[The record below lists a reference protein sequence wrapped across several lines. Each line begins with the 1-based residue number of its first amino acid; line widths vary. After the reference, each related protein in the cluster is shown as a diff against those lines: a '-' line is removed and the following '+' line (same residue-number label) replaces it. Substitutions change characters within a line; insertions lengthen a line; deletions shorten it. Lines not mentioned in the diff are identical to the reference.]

1 MCNILHREIYRY
13 VDYYSCSPTLVS
25 LAGPSLLLCRVSVA
39 SLTLSL
45 PSVWTHAPAP

>member
-1 MCNILHREIYRY
+1 M
-13 VDYYSCSPTLVS
+13 DSPCSPLLLS
-25 LAGPSLLLCRVSVA
+25 LAGSSLLLCRVSVA